1 MHREDKIPHHTCEVN
16 YVRMVLHCALQSYIN
31 SLEQVAVWTHNHLSV
46 TEVGGVGGWSVSG
59 LGGGGGASVDVG
71 QQGPG
76 AGQGHV
82 DNQPGLQQQQQCQQH
97 SQQQSPQ
104 QRCWHRDVYSHEL

>member
-1 MHREDKIPHHTCEVN
+1 MDGCFE
-16 YVRMVLHCALQSYIN
+16 MLLQPYIH
-31 SLEQVAVWTHNHLSV
+31 SLDQVHLSV
-46 TEVGGVGGWSVSG
+46 TEVRGVGGCVWR

-82 DNQPGLQQQQQCQQH
+82 DNQPGLQH
-97 SQQQSPQ
+97 HQ
-104 QRCWHRDVYSHEL
+104 QRQ